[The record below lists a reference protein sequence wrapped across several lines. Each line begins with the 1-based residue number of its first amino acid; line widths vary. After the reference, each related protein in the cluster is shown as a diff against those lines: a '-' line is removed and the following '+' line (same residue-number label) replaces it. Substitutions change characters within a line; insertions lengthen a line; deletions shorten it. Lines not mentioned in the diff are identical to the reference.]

1 MQECEGGKEAEWERL
16 LSGEISRNVHAEDQI
31 SSQEPFVG
39 CLLYPRDSVEHVHLY
54 YLLGPYV
61 MH

>member
-1 MQECEGGKEAEWERL
+1 MFMLR
-16 LSGEISRNVHAEDQI
+16 DQI

-54 YLLGPYV
+54 YLLGPAV